1 MSSENVLSKALGLVG
16 LSMVPTILGAYFG
29 AQLIGQMSILVAIV
43 MLIAAICL
51 IFAIIKTNNPI
62 LFLVFSA
69 VMGASAGPLL
79 AHVLEL
85 QNGVNYIVTAA
96 TLTASALFGIVA
108 YVKKTKKDFS
118 YLGGFLFGAL
128 IILLVGGVI
137 NLFVGSSVMT
147 LALSMVGAVIFTAY
161 ILYDVSQV
169 VTGKETNY
177 VFAALSI
184 YLDVFNL
191 FIDLLRIIV
200 SIGGDD

>member
-16 LSMVPTILGAYFG
+16 LSMIPTILGAYFG
-29 AQLIGQMSILVAIV
+29 AQVIGQMSILVAIV
-43 MLIAAICL
+43 MIIAAICL
-51 IFAIIKTNNPI
+51 IFAIIKTNSPI

-69 VMGASAGPLL
+69 VMGAGAGPLL

-85 QNGVNYIVTAA
+85 HNGVNYIVTAA

-128 IILLVGGVI
+128 IILLVGGLI
-137 NLFVGSSVMT
+137 NLFVGSSAMT

>member
-29 AQLIGQMSILVAIV
+29 TQLIGQMSILVAIV

-96 TLTASALFGIVA
+96 ALTASALFGIVA